1 MNFLKVNDF
10 SFQKIKVQNIICE
23 FFQIVYQIFITGFDE
38 GEKISNKVF
47 YTLVIIYG
55 VVISLGLI
63 GNLVILYAILSK
75 RHSIYIRIVSLLT
88 PEISTT
94 DH

>member
-1 MNFLKVNDF
+1 MNF
-10 SFQKIKVQNIICE
+10 FQKIKFPNLICE
-23 FFQIVYQIFITGFDE
+23 IILTLFQIFITGFDE
-38 GEKISNKVF
+38 GEKISNNVF

-75 RHSIYIRIVSLLT
+75 RGKN
-88 PEISTT
+88 
-94 DH
+94 

>member
-10 SFQKIKVQNIICE
+10 SFQNIICE
-23 FFQIVYQIFITGFDE
+23 FFEIVYQICITGFDE

-75 RHSIYIRIVSLLT
+75 RHSIYIRIVRY
-88 PEISTT
+88 
-94 DH
+94 